1 MYYFKPKVNIIF
13 IKLTVVFCCLLYC
26 RSKANGGERR
36 GGGGG
41 RDRWGGSNGLW
52 LFCLGQHRKN
62 HSIDMFWEKGVG
74 EGGGGLNKRQNHTFR
89 EGGRVEK
96 SALVNRQLT
105 ANLVIGKRQ
114 IYTSGAHR
122 GWTSCWFLRC
132 RGCSCCVAPPLK
144 QKTVG
149 FYECFAK
156 TFKVFLRWKIMERF
170 TFQISDAQP
179 KKHVFCDR
187 FFLDR

>member
-26 RSKANGGERR
+26 RSKANRGERR

-74 EGGGGLNKRQNHTFR
+74 GGGGGWTSGKTIRFGR
-89 EGGRVEK
+89 GGRVEK

-156 TFKVFLRWKIMERF
+156 TFKVFLRWKNNGKVY
-170 TFQISDAQP
+170 ISNIRRAT
-179 KKHVFCDR
+179 KKAC
-187 FFLDR
+187 FLW